1 MTASKNSTASMR
13 ANVATGCL
21 IVLLLSA
28 PSAAEN
34 RASPT
39 AAPVNQGESPTA
51 KPEADSVKKA
61 TDAFAFHDRLK
72 ALIQQGRYREA
83 TDQWEQD
90 SSVDHRV
97 FKKWLAWELAQAYVK
112 QERYEI
118 AIDMYKSQYHFI
130 TESIDQRAELGEV
143 LLFGE
148 VGWRPTKENNFAV
161 GKGQCHLCHR
171 IFKESVKEDLA
182 DDPYQPYLFNFA
194 HRIKGL
200 IASPKYQHRPENT
213 EQPEAFPGSGKAA
226 TLIEY
231 LAESNV
237 CPSCYVAPRIGRTD
251 NDRESLVPKIHKPP
265 ISLTIDEMVAIDTW
279 LLKQEREE
287 IPSVAVMRAAYE
299 KFLRPEDRV
308 PPIAGI
314 RLAALYD
321 AKGDLAEAIRLL
333 DATYQAML
341 PARGSWELAELGK
354 LRDDP
359 HAFRNLKQR
368 SDTVAKFPK
377 LLQVD
382 RP

>member
-1 MTASKNSTASMR
+1 MR
-13 ANVATGCL
+13 ANVAAGCL

-34 RASPT
+34 GERPT
-39 AAPVNQGESPTA
+39 TAPVNQGESSKA
-51 KPEADSVKKA
+51 KPTADSVKKGM
-61 TDAFAFHDRLK
+61 DPVVSPKHLQ
-72 ALIQQGRYREA
+72 ALVQQGRYREA
-83 TDQWEQD
+83 TDQWEQA
-90 SSVDHRV
+90 SSVDHRLYQD
-97 FKKWLAWELAQAYVK
+97 WLAWDLAQAYVK
-112 QERYEI
+112 QGRYGK
-118 AIDMYKSQYHFI
+118 AIDMYKPQYHFI

-148 VGWRPTKENNFAV
+148 VGWRPTKENSFAV

-171 IFKESVKEDLA
+171 IFKESVNEDLA

-194 HRIKGL
+194 HHIKSL
-200 IASPKYQHRPENT
+200 IASPKYQHRPEDT
-213 EQPEAFPGSGKAA
+213 KQPEAFPGSGKA
-226 TLIEY
+226 TNLIEY

-237 CPSCYVAPRIGRTD
+237 CPSCYIAPRIGRTD
-251 NDRESLVPKIHKPP
+251 NDRESIMPKPHKPP

-279 LLKQEREE
+279 LLKQERED

-299 KFLRPEDRV
+299 KFLRPEDR
-308 PPIAGI
+308 PPPFEGI

-333 DATYQAML
+333 DATYPAML
-341 PARGSWELAELGK
+341 SSRGSWERAEFER

-359 HAFRNLKQR
+359 QLFRNLKQR
-368 SDTVAKFPK
+368 SDIVAKFPK
-377 LLQVD
+377 LLQVN